1 MSMNSLFRRNQQPNP
16 DNLDA
21 DTDEDDQIDP
31 NLRLRTV
38 RTAASTIA
46 ESIRSE
52 QRMERRRI
60 KRRRL
65 WGSLKSKKST
75 TSALTVGEQRRD
87 SSSGPTPSNK
97 PRRNVYVN
105 CNLAPQDKD
114 SHGRPLHTFVRNKVK
129 TTMRERAHS
138 GSQNIPLLHL
148 FRRIFTNNSDAL
160 PISTSWDLFAFKIPL
175 TATNNQ

>member
-75 TSALTVGEQRRD
+75 TSALTAGEQRRD

-129 TTMRERAHS
+129 TTSEYIAVIFIVRERAHS

-160 PISTSWDLFAFKIPL
+160 PISTS
-175 TATNNQ
+175 